1 MWALEVIEFVPESMI
16 GSKALAILLLLR
28 QYQSLASYINSLAA
42 ICEAMR
48 FMLLFKNKEYIKSP
62 QIQW

>member
-16 GSKALAILLLLR
+16 GSKALAILLFA
-28 QYQSLASYINSLAA
+28 QTISISGIVHKFSSSYLWSHAFYA
-42 ICEAMR
+42 
-48 FMLLFKNKEYIKSP
+48 LFKNKEYIKSP